1 MQVSELMVEGL
12 ALMAYGM
19 GFVFV
24 FLTLLVFS
32 TKAMSAIT
40 LKLVP
45 EDDVAPIL
53 APRTL
58 TPARPVTEDAHL
70 IAVLSAAVHRYRHD
84 KST

>member
-24 FLTLLVFS
+24 FLTLLVLS

-45 EDDVAPIL
+45 EDMALTL
-53 APRTL
+53 APRTP

-70 IAVLSAAVHRYRHD
+70 ITVLSAAVHRYRQD

>member
-12 ALMAYGM
+12 VLMAYGM

-24 FLTLLVFS
+24 FLTLLIFS

-40 LKLVP
+40 LKLVS
-45 EDDVAPIL
+45 EDM
-53 APRTL
+53 
-58 TPARPVTEDAHL
+58 TPVVVPQTPTPVRSVTENSHL
-70 IAVLSAAVHRYRHD
+70 IAVLSAAVHQYRQD

>member
-45 EDDVAPIL
+45 EDMAPTL

-70 IAVLSAAVHRYRHD
+70 IAVLSAAVHRYRQD